1 MNKYRHYIYY
11 NVYPQINE
19 LYSYINHSI
28 ICTDHISEEKVF
40 SLVRIIE
47 GLVKI
52 IIEQFY
58 TYTQMVKTVKEDM
71 LKDRRQL

>member
-1 MNKYRHYIYY
+1 MYGPYIY
-11 NVYPQINE
+11 
-19 LYSYINHSI
+19 
-28 ICTDHISEEKVF
+28 EEKVF